1 MLVVIDCNKKPPCRS
16 KLLPQVHPNKD
27 PNRILSDEAQNEELE
42 LVQNAAFT
50 DPDDS
55 SAWFYLTWLVEGQ
68 SKSSSRSMISDTT
81 KAVLQE
87 QLENCQQL
95 LELEPDSKWPSY
107 IKILLMQILD
117 SQTHHQDIIST
128 FDKLK
133 DIDKMRKNYYEDQK
147 RKFTELK

>member
-1 MLVVIDCNKKPPCRS
+1 
-16 KLLPQVHPNKD
+16 
-27 PNRILSDEAQNEELE
+27 
-42 LVQNAAFT
+42 
-50 DPDDS
+50 
-55 SAWFYLTWLVEGQ
+55 
-68 SKSSSRSMISDTT
+68 MISDTT